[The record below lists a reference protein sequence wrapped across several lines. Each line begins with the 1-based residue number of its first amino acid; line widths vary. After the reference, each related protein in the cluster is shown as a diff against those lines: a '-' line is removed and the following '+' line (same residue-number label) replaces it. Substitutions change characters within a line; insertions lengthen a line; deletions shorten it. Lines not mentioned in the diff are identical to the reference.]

1 MPTRAEAEAMLK
13 FYPPGSVTV
22 EDLMYSE
29 SDDSDV
35 EVFELNRGGQVV
47 SSAKRVVSNPQQA
60 PTSMQKMQ
68 PSQNRAPN
76 SAVMRRVRV
85 DDDYEFGSGGGGGYG
100 GGGGA
105 AKMNQK
111 VLNELRDATHAT
123 KAKHETDRSERAT
136 VENVMD
142 PRTRMILYK
151 LVNTKLLLEVNGCV
165 STGKEANVYY
175 ALSGDNTAA
184 AVKVYKTSILVFK
197 DRDQYVA
204 GEFRFQ
210 RYCKSNPRK
219 MVRTWAEKE
228 ARNLTRLANAGV
240 LGPKVRILRQHVLVM
255 DFIGEDGWPAPRL
268 KEVQF
273 PSQNALNRCYTDII
287 AAMRRMFH
295 QCKLVHGDLSEY
307 NMLFFNGRVYIID
320 VSQSVEHNHPQALN
334 FLRRDIVNV
343 NAFFRSKGLM
353 SLLTVKEMYQVITS
367 LDSERFGLTHEE
379 IMARLAAWEPQ
390 RLNRTLNE
398 ADAVA
403 DEEAAH
409 RPADL
414 EGVSVEESRAAD
426 GGKGVAKGLHEHEDG
441 DEDDIKSAASKK
453 AKKSSSSSSAAA
465 VSVSTTG
472 RINTAKQQAAIDEQV
487 FLQIDIPTSIQ
498 GYSDVRKPQR
508 EVAAFVEEMLADGR
522 TRSAVKDGLASKKT
536 TATKTREINSDGDY
550 SDSDEDADD
559 FDDEEDEEGEE
570 EEGEGRRAKKERVKT
585 LSEMTKEEKR
595 DHKKAVKEANK
606 ERRANKVAK
615 KEKNKTRRVKH
626 K

>member
-22 EDLMYSE
+22 EDLMYSDE
-29 SDDSDV
+29 EDEEV
-35 EVFELNRGGQVV
+35 EVYELNRGGQVV
-47 SSAKRVVSNPQQA
+47 SSAKRVVANTQNA

-68 PSQNRAPN
+68 PHQNRAPD

-85 DDDYEFGSGGGGGYG
+85 DDDYEFGGGG

-111 VLNELRDATHAT
+111 VLNELRDATYAT

-151 LVNTKLLLEVNGCV
+151 MVNSKLLLEVNGCV
-165 STGKEANVYY
+165 STGKEANVYF
-175 ALSGDNTAA
+175 ALSGDGSAA

-273 PSQNALNRCYTDII
+273 PSQSALNRCYTDII
-287 AAMRRMFH
+287 ASMRRMFH

-307 NMLFFNGRVYIID
+307 NMLFFQGRVYIID
-320 VSQSVEHNHPQALN
+320 VSQSVEHNHPQSLN

-343 NAFFRSKGLM
+343 NTFFRQKGLL
-353 SLLTVKEMYQVITS
+353 SLLTIKEMYQVITS
-367 LDSERFGLTHEE
+367 IDSDRFGLTHEE
-379 IMARLAAWEPQ
+379 IVARLAAWEDQ
-390 RLNRTLNE
+390 RHTRTLAE
-398 ADAVA
+398 VDTIA

-414 EGVSVEESRAAD
+414 EGVNVEEDKAD
-426 GGKGVAKGLHEHEDG
+426 AKDTE
-441 DEDDIKSAASKK
+441 
-453 AKKSSSSSSAAA
+453 A
-465 VSVSTTG
+465 VTISTTG

-487 FLQIDIPTSIQ
+487 FLKIDVPTNLAA
-498 GYSDVRKPQR
+498 YSDVRKPQR
-508 EVAAFVEEMLADGR
+508 EVAGFVEDMLAGKP
-522 TRSAVKDGLASKKT
+522 TAKK
-536 TATKTREINSDGDY
+536 AKKSVELNSDGDY
-550 SDSDEDADD
+550 SS
-559 FDDEEDEEGEE
+559 EEDEEEE
-570 EEGEGRRAKKERVKT
+570 YEESEEGEATEKAPKAKT
-585 LSEMTKEEKR
+585 LAEMSKEEKKE
-595 DHKKAVKEANK
+595 HKKAVKEANK

-615 KEKNKTRRVKH
+615 KDKNKTRRVKH